1 MKVEAGKTYHKN
13 YCRSA
18 ATVEGF
24 SESMFFGDFE
34 EKGSSSW
41 TEMATTLEIL
51 NRDFSVPSF
60 FWRGWSVQTA
70 VFNPLSRQ
78 KSHVD
83 DQVQMGKPRKDVTE
97 TSPPKNAKDDSL
109 EQDFQFSTVRKK
121 FVSKHQKRPWFGAMV
136 NHDPKRGFGPFDF
149 NLVSVDFQ
157 SHQGAI
163 FPQLFPR
170 KFSPCSCFLD
180 AFFPH
185 KKNPTVF
192 GRFGWKGG
200 TRWYLWD
207 DWAVS
212 SWPWWNCC
220 FRDEQRYIYVIQSEI
235 GITLSHGKDSH
246 EPTSIKECHI
256 YEYVYI

>member
-1 MKVEAGKTYHKN
+1 MNRNGDHFGNFESWLFCAFFFLKRMVSPNGCFQPTFSSKIPCWWPGTDGETQ
-13 YCRSA
+13 
-18 ATVEGF
+18 EGCNGNF
-24 SESMFFGDFE
+24 
-34 EKGSSSW
+34 
-41 TEMATTLEIL
+41 T
-51 NRDFSVPSF
+51 
-60 FWRGWSVQTA
+60 
-70 VFNPLSRQ
+70 
-78 KSHVD
+78 
-83 DQVQMGKPRKDVTE
+83 
-97 TSPPKNAKDDSL
+97 PKNAKDDSL

-256 YEYVYI
+256 YEYVYIGVWIERCSSVFQAQN